1 MSQSPDFE
9 NERAF
14 TCVPPDLRAIVARV
28 GDGDLYNGGRAALVP
43 GPGHSRKDRSL
54 SLKLSPDGS
63 RVLWWS
69 HAGDDP
75 GDVWRHI
82 GLDAPRD
89 REPIRESPA
98 KRAARIFAEKAETA
112 RKMAFCADLWG
123 QTVEA
128 VGTDVERYLRGRGIT
143 GPIPKAL
150 RFHPAAP
157 TRYPST
163 DLPPAP
169 TYPAMV
175 AIVTAPDGKSAA
187 GIHATFLA
195 PGGAGKAALRSSRR
209 MFGEFRGAVVQLGP
223 MPADGGLGVAEG
235 IETALA
241 YRALTG
247 VPTWAALSTSGLKTF
262 TPPTRVKL
270 LTIAADG
277 DPAGVGAARSLA
289 ERACRR
295 CDCVISAAPEGEDWA
310 DALKGRGH
318 ERG

>member
-1 MSQSPDFE
+1 MS
-9 NERAF
+9 A
-14 TCVPPDLRAIVARV
+14 LRAIVERV
-28 GDGDLYNGGRAALVP
+28 GAGDLYNGGKAALVP

-69 HAGDDP
+69 HAGDEAA
-75 GDVWRHI
+75 DVWKHI
-82 GLDAPRD
+82 GLDAAQD

-98 KRAARIFAEKAETA
+98 KRAARIAAERREAA
-112 RKMAFCADLWG
+112 RKLAFCADLWG
-123 QTVEA
+123 RTVEA
-128 VGTDVERYLRGRGIT
+128 GGTAVEHYLRGRDIT
-143 GPIPKAL
+143 GPIPQAL

-157 TRYPST
+157 TRYPSP

-169 TYPAMV
+169 TFPAMV

-195 PGGAGKAALRSSRR
+195 PGGAGKAALRSPRR

-241 YRALTG
+241 YRSLAG
-247 VPTWAALSTSGLKTF
+247 VPTWAALSTSGLRSF
-262 TPPTRVKL
+262 TPPPGVKL

-277 DPAGVGAARSLA
+277 DPAGVSAATALA
-289 ERACRR
+289 DRASRR

-310 DALKGRGH
+310 DALKGGAQ
-318 ERG
+318 